1 VTSEI
6 EVMIQE
12 IRRRG
17 EEEAGRIIEEAKAKA
32 EKIIEEAKRK
42 VDVYVEN
49 MAKPEIIT
57 MRRRILGSASLEGH
71 RKVLM
76 AKEKVINAVIEM
88 ASERLRRI
96 VEGEDPEVDYRE
108 VLHRLVLE
116 AVKAV
121 GEPEVYVYA
130 NESDSKYIRRHLKA
144 ISKMVSEKLGY
155 KVKIRLAKH
164 PIDCIGGVVV
174 SNLDG
179 TKTYY
184 NTLDGKL
191 NDVIKKFRSIL
202 GKTLFKKVVEVGS
215 G

>member
-1 VTSEI
+1 MTSEI

-17 EEEAGRIIEEAKAKA
+17 EEEAGKIIEEAKARA

-42 VDVYVEN
+42 ADVYIEN
-49 MAKPEIIT
+49 MAKQEIIT
-57 MRRRILGSASLEGH
+57 MRRRILGSAGLEGH

-76 AKEKVINAVIEM
+76 AKEKVISAVMEM

-96 VEGEDPEVDYRE
+96 VEGKDPEVDYRK
-108 VLHRLVLE
+108 VLHRLISE

-130 NESDSKYIRRHLKA
+130 NESDSRYIRRRLRA
-144 ISKMVSEKLGY
+144 ISKMVSEELEY
-155 KVKIRLAKH
+155 KVKIRLAKQ

-174 SNLDG
+174 SNPDG

-191 NDVIKKFRSIL
+191 NDAVRRFRSVL
-202 GKTLFKKVVEVGS
+202 GRTLFKRVVEA
-215 G
+215 

>member
-1 VTSEI
+1 MTSEI
-6 EVMIQE
+6 EVMLQE

-17 EEEAGRIIEEAKAKA
+17 EEEAGRIIEEAKARA
-32 EKIIEEAKRK
+32 EKIIEEARRK

-96 VEGEDPEVDYRE
+96 VEGKDPEVDYRE
-108 VLHRLVLE
+108 VLHRLILE

-130 NESDSKYIRRHLKA
+130 NESDSRYMRRHLKS
-144 ISKMVSEKLGY
+144 ISKMVSEELGY
-155 KVKIRLAKH
+155 KVKIRLAKR

-191 NDVIKKFRSIL
+191 NDVIKKFRGIL

>member
-1 VTSEI
+1 MTSEI

-17 EEEAGRIIEEAKAKA
+17 EEEAGKIIEEAKARA

-42 VDVYVEN
+42 ADVYIEN
-49 MAKPEIIT
+49 MAKQEIIT
-57 MRRRILGSASLEGH
+57 MRRRILGSAGLEGH

-76 AKEKVINAVIEM
+76 AKEKVISAVMEM

-96 VEGEDPEVDYRE
+96 VEGKDPEVDYRKA
-108 VLHRLVLE
+108 LHRLILE

-130 NESDSKYIRRHLKA
+130 NESDSRYIRRRLRA
-144 ISKMVSEKLGY
+144 ISKMVSEELEY
-155 KVKIRLAKH
+155 KVKIRLAKQ

-174 SNLDG
+174 SNPDG

-191 NDVIKKFRSIL
+191 NDAVRRFRSVL
-202 GKTLFKKVVEVGS
+202 GRTLFKRVVEA
-215 G
+215 